1 MLTGFIAQYTIFMA
15 NSLIKPSKIMPLGYL
30 AVIIGFLADLYLF
43 ESQFT
48 WMHVLGMVLTSAGL
62 LGELL
67 KERGT

>member
-1 MLTGFIAQYTIFMA
+1 
-15 NSLIKPSKIMPLGYL
+15 MPLGYL